1 MKNVDC
7 KEQSL
12 SEGLYKSLKKNY
24 QKDTKNVIVRHAL
37 SKHNINTIVFDDK
50 NNIDVPYIFSKEVKT
65 LPVCNQKASGRCWIF
80 AGLNVL
86 REIIASKLNLKDF
99 ELSQN
104 YIALYDKLEK
114 SNYLLTCIIDLIDEK
129 PNERVLMH
137 LLCNGVSDGG
147 QWDMFRNLVK
157 KYGLVPKNAFNE
169 TFQSSNTS
177 ESNFIINSYIRNFAA
192 EASKLHKD
200 GKDKEILLLKEKY
213 MSNIYNLLVNCFG
226 VVPSKF
232 DFEYYDKDDKYHIEK
247 DLTPKSFFDKY
258 IGNEIEEYVSL
269 INSPTEDKPFN
280 KVFTISYLNNVVEGE
295 PIKHLNVTMD
305 RMKELIKAQIDDN
318 SIVWFGSDVSFY
330 RADRTS
336 GIWDDLSYDYRSA
349 FNVDLKF
356 NKADMLDFHAS
367 VMNHAMC
374 LTGYNQKEGQEIN
387 RWKVENSWGSEPGN
401 KGYYIMSSSWFDSF
415 VYQAVIKKK
424 YLNEIELAAYNEK
437 PIELDPWDPMGTLA
451 D

>member
-24 QKDTKNVIVRHAL
+24 QKDTKNGIVRHAL

-65 LPVCNQKASGRCWIF
+65 LPVCNQKASGICWIF

-177 ESNFIINSYIRNFAA
+177 ESNFIVNSYIRNFAA

-258 IGNEIEEYVSL
+258 IGNEIDEYVSL
-269 INSPTEDKPFN
+269 INSPTKDKQFN

-349 FNVDLKF
+349 FNIDLKF

>member
-1 MKNVDC
+1 MNF
-7 KEQSL
+7 
-12 SEGLYKSLKKNY
+12 
-24 QKDTKNVIVRHAL
+24 H
-37 SKHNINTIVFDDK
+37 
-50 NNIDVPYIFSKEVKT
+50 
-65 LPVCNQKASGRCWIF
+65 
-80 AGLNVL
+80 
-86 REIIASKLNLKDF
+86 
-99 ELSQN
+99 
-104 YIALYDKLEK
+104 DKLEK

-177 ESNFIINSYIRNFAA
+177 ESNFIVNSYIRNFAA

-258 IGNEIEEYVSL
+258 IGNEIDEYVSL
-269 INSPTEDKPFN
+269 INSPTKDKPFN

-349 FNVDLKF
+349 FNIDLKF